1 MINRRGMR
9 AFERR
14 CTGIGPIGRALG
26 ACAALILSLSL
37 PACAGLEL
45 NPLTNE
51 HRVIRAE
58 QDRARTLVVTREL
71 VLDDKRHAA
80 HELHLPGGTYA
91 LEGEDEDYWY
101 LRSGSALIMLD
112 FHRGGQTDRHSL
124 RGGIALG
131 KYATRSVPAA
141 VYIDGEGT
149 DKILIWKLGKDFMG
163 GEGRDWRRSF

>member
-1 MINRRGMR
+1 MINRAGVR

-14 CTGIGPIGRALG
+14 CAAIGPVGRALG
-26 ACAALILSLSL
+26 ACAALMLNLSL

-45 NPLTNE
+45 NPLINE
-51 HRVIRAE
+51 HRTIRVE
-58 QDRARTLVVTREL
+58 QDRARSLVVTREL

-80 HELHLPGGTYA
+80 HELRLAGGIYA

-131 KYATRSVPAA
+131 KYSTRSVPAA

-149 DKILIWKLGKDFMG
+149 AKILIWKLGKDFMG

>member
-1 MINRRGMR
+1 MTNRRGMR
-9 AFERR
+9 AIERR
-14 CTGIGPIGRALG
+14 RVAEGRVGRALG
-26 ACAALILSLSL
+26 ACAALVLNLTL

-45 NPLTNE
+45 NPVINE

-58 QDRARTLVVTREL
+58 QDRARTLLVTRDL

-80 HELHLPGGTYA
+80 HELHLPAGAYA
-91 LEGEDEDYWY
+91 LEGEDADYWY
-101 LRSGSALIMLD
+101 LRSSQALTMLD
-112 FHRGGQTDRHSL
+112 FHRGGQSDRHSL

-131 KYATRSVPAA
+131 KYSTRSVPAA

-149 DKILIWKLGKDFMG
+149 AKVLIWKLGKDFMG

>member
-1 MINRRGMR
+1 MR

-14 CTGIGPIGRALG
+14 LTGTEPVGRGLR
-26 ACAALILSLSL
+26 ACATLILSMSL

-71 VLDDKRHAA
+71 VLDDKRHPA

-112 FHRGGQTDRHSL
+112 FHRGGQSDRHSL

-131 KYATRSVPAA
+131 KYVTRSVPAA

-163 GEGRDWRRSF
+163 GEGRDWHRSF

>member
-1 MINRRGMR
+1 MINPRGVR
-9 AFERR
+9 GFERR
-14 CTGIGPIGRALG
+14 RVAEGPLGRAFG
-26 ACAALILSLSL
+26 ACAALILNLSL

-58 QDRARTLVVTREL
+58 QDRARTLVVTRDL
-71 VLDDKRHAA
+71 VLDDRRRAS
-80 HELHLPGGTYA
+80 HELHLPPGIYA

-101 LRSGSALIMLD
+101 LRSSSALTMLD
-112 FHRGGQTDRHSL
+112 FHRGGQTDRHSFH
-124 RGGIALG
+124 GGIALG
-131 KYATRSVPAA
+131 KYSTRSVPAA

-149 DKILIWKLGKDFMG
+149 AKVLVWKLGKDFMG